1 MGRVA
6 ESTTNMSVFKK
17 MLNYS
22 DIGMAGLVV
31 LIVVMMIIPLPT
43 WLLDVLLTLNI
54 TIALITPP
62 MGACVYIVA
71 SVGNVS
77 LEKMFRHIW
86 PFVLVAMA
94 CLLALILVPSISLWL
109 PRTLGY

>member
-1 MGRVA
+1 MFMEEIA
-6 ESTTNMSVFKK
+6 A
-17 MLNYS
+17 L
-22 DIGMAGLVV
+22 
-31 LIVVMMIIPLPT
+31 
-43 WLLDVLLTLNI
+43 VLLTPVFAPLASAAGIDPLHFGIVMTLNI

-62 MGACVYIVA
+62 MGACVYIVS

-86 PFVLVAMA
+86 PFVLVALA
-94 CLLALILVPSISLWL
+94 CQLALILVPSISLWL